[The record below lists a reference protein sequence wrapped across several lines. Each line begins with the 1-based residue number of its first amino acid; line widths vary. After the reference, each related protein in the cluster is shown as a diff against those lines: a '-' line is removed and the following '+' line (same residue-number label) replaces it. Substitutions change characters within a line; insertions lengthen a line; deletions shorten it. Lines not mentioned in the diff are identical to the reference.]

1 MIPARTEETD
11 HKSAA
16 LHFLGL
22 NAALGFA
29 YPLDLFSILS
39 KINQIPLLIIYVYA
53 LMYFSEYTLLLK
65 RIINYLEV
73 GMLTKIGGQILDE
86 LKSEL
91 DTDVE
96 DRKRQ
101 FLFIEAGNT
110 VKSLWQLVYQF
121 LSVFYFYLS
130 GALLVSLAF
139 IDESTINTLRSVPVG
154 DVISFKNQV
163 IYSVF
168 AVSLIGFFVVFVGR
182 KLNNF
187 KTAKE
192 QYQSENTKFVRDTTR
207 QIELI
212 EEVLHRHHLINK
224 KEL

>member
-1 MIPARTEETD
+1 
-11 HKSAA
+11 
-16 LHFLGL
+16 
-22 NAALGFA
+22 
-29 YPLDLFSILS
+29 
-39 KINQIPLLIIYVYA
+39 
-53 LMYFSEYTLLLK
+53 
-65 RIINYLEV
+65 
-73 GMLTKIGGQILDE
+73 MLTKIGGQILDE

-101 FLFIEAGNT
+101 FLFMEADNA
-110 VKSLWQLVYQF
+110 VKSLWRLVYQF

-130 GALLVSLAF
+130 VALLISLAC
-139 IDESTINTLRSVPVG
+139 IDESTISTLRSVPVG

-163 IYSVF
+163 IYGVF
-168 AVSLIGFFVVFVGR
+168 AVSFIGFFVVFVGR

-192 QYQSENTKFVRDTTR
+192 QYQSENTQFVRDTTR

-224 KEL
+224 KGL